1 MSGVETTSCALF
13 KVQNSRHTEPIAE
26 EITGLN
32 VRKVRVTAEQGA
44 IYSQGLSEFSVR
56 KVGLTAFGASKH
68 ADTKPFMSASEIV
81 IWSRKLILRGGKA
94 IISGGKVII
103 NP

>member
-1 MSGVETTSCALF
+1 MILSGVETTSCALF

-32 VRKVRVTAEQGA
+32 VRKVR
-44 IYSQGLSEFSVR
+44 F
-56 KVGLTAFGASKH
+56 TAFGASKH